1 MAEEARNIKVDDN
14 KESKMNKR
22 LKGFKNYFKEMK
34 NELKRVVWPDRTQLI
49 NNTITVLMFT
59 LLIGAI
65 IWISDGLFSRLIALI
80 YK

>member
-1 MAEEARNIKVDDN
+1 MAEEARNIKGDDN
-14 KESKMNKR
+14 KESKMNKK

-65 IWISDGLFSRLIALI
+65 IWISDGLFSRLTALI

>member
-14 KESKMNKR
+14 KESKMNKK

-65 IWISDGLFSRLIALI
+65 IWISDGLFSRLTALI